1 MKKLIRPL
9 LAAFI
14 VGAAVV
20 APAEPSSPAS
30 AAESPYGEIRAF
42 TEALVLILN
51 RHVEKTSFKDLT
63 YAAIDGMLAAMD
75 PFSNYLRVDDLKAY
89 EEDSE
94 GRFTGVGIVSSEID
108 GKWVINYP
116 MPGSPAFCAGIRAFD
131 EIVAVN
137 GVRAEGPVPMESIHG
152 EAGTVVVLTIRRV
165 GERDPF
171 DVAIRRAAIDVPTV
185 QSARILPE
193 GIAYL
198 YIAKFGEK
206 TLAEFN
212 QALSTLLEAKPCG
225 FVLDLRDNPGGLV
238 VEAGR
243 MADAFL
249 PMGRLV
255 FRTKGRLPKEDN
267 VAYVSETPRKI
278 GDIPLAVIIN
288 AGAASAAEIVAAGIQ
303 ENDAGTL
310 VGERS
315 FGKASIQTFFQLN
328 SRPEE
333 AVQLTTAYYYT
344 PKGHLIHGN
353 GIEPDI
359 VVAQTPDEFRLA
371 TLKRLLATHPELCHP
386 HDAEEVNAVVD
397 APLDAAI
404 AYLQRVIATNAVA
417 TNATVKV
424 EE

>member
-1 MKKLIRPL
+1 
-9 LAAFI
+9 
-14 VGAAVV
+14 
-20 APAEPSSPAS
+20 
-30 AAESPYGEIRAF
+30 
-42 TEALVLILN
+42 
-51 RHVEKTSFKDLT
+51 
-63 YAAIDGMLAAMD
+63 
-75 PFSNYLRVDDLKAY
+75 
-89 EEDSE
+89 
-94 GRFTGVGIVSSEID
+94 
-108 GKWVINYP
+108 
-116 MPGSPAFCAGIRAFD
+116 
-131 EIVAVN
+131 
-137 GVRAEGPVPMESIHG
+137 
-152 EAGTVVVLTIRRV
+152 
-165 GERDPF
+165 
-171 DVAIRRAAIDVPTV
+171 
-185 QSARILPE
+185 
-193 GIAYL
+193 
-198 YIAKFGEK
+198 
-206 TLAEFN
+206 
-212 QALSTLLEAKPCG
+212 
-225 FVLDLRDNPGGLV
+225 
-238 VEAGR
+238 
-243 MADAFL
+243 
-249 PMGRLV
+249 
-255 FRTKGRLPKEDN
+255 
-267 VAYVSETPRKI
+267 
-278 GDIPLAVIIN
+278 VIIN